1 MDKDKL
7 IDWLRIIKEIL
18 DIIFSKGIGEEAAI
32 GLVARKHSLPI
43 DEVRKHFKERK

>member
-1 MDKDKL
+1 MDGKTVK
-7 IDWLRIIKEIL
+7 DWLRIIAEIL
-18 DIIFSKGIGEEAAI
+18 EIILSKGIGEEAAI